1 MNIQKT
7 IKDISLHLELFP
19 IHTSAQKSIPMP
31 NMAAQAPC
39 YGSSNTLGVRAG
51 GIGTRE
57 AVEVQYVEKI
67 LDFCSDDSL
76 DEMMNEYGEESVIGQ
91 LIRRKRA
98 EKYRRKLLSDIDS
111 IQDQIE
117 KSVLRSSAMLN
128 PFYDMVCH
136 YIDDHGYKSDSA
148 FYNAIGMPRQLFA
161 RMRDPEASLSKK
173 TVLWIIIGLKLDYHA
188 ASKLLSLAGFSFK
201 KNSKK
206 DVIISYIIRN
216 TDYDI
221 FSVNEIL
228 EHFGE
233 EPFC

>member
-19 IHTSAQKSIPMP
+19 IQTPVRKNTPTQNMSAQIPF
-31 NMAAQAPC
+31 Q
-39 YGSSNTLGVRAG
+39 GITNTLGVRAVG
-51 GIGTRE
+51 NASQETI
-57 AVEVQYVEKI
+57 EVQYVEKI
-67 LDFCSDDSL
+67 LEFCTDDSI
-76 DEMMNEYGEESVIGQ
+76 DEMMTEYGEESVIGQ

-98 EKYRRKLLSDIDS
+98 EKYRRKLMNDIDS
-111 IQDQIE
+111 VQDQIE
-117 KSVLRSSAMLN
+117 KSVLKSSGMVN

-173 TVLWIIIGLKLDYHA
+173 TVLWIVIGLKLDYLA
-188 ASKLLSLAGFSFK
+188 ASRLLSLAGFSFK

-206 DVIISYIIRN
+206 DVILSYIIRN

-233 EPFC
+233 DPFC